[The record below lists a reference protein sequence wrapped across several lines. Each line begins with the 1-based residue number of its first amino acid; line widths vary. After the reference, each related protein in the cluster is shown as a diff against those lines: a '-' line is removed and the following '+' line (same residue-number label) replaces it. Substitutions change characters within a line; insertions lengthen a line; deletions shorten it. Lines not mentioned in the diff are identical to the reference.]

1 MHLAGRPHLAGMS
14 TAFRLD
20 FASPTIYRDLQTLES
35 WPHPQTASVLPNY
48 PISLSTFSWVSSSQP
63 PKATHRMWLTM
74 DLPLLCNVYSVLFA
88 KYESLSCL
96 LRG

>member
-14 TAFRLD
+14 TTFKLD
-20 FASPTIYRDLQTLES
+20 FASPTIYRDLQTQES
-35 WPHPQTASVLPNY
+35 WPHPQTASVPLNCPT
-48 PISLSTFSWVSSSQP
+48 SLSTFSWVSSYRPP

-88 KYESLSCL
+88 KYEM
-96 LRG
+96 RG

>member
-48 PISLSTFSWVSSSQP
+48 PSHIPLYLLLGLQLSTPQSHPQDVVDHGLASFV
-63 PKATHRMWLTM
+63 
-74 DLPLLCNVYSVLFA
+74 
-88 KYESLSCL
+88 
-96 LRG
+96 